1 MSLIET
7 AQAQTDVHKFINKAV
22 DRSQHCQR
30 NFDLAREI
38 PQKDIDLMV
47 HAVTQCP
54 SKQNGAFYEMH
65 FITNRDMIE
74 EVHEHTLG
82 FTTKMDPYEAE
93 TNSQVLANLLVI
105 FAEHDYIEDMRKE
118 AKTGLSRSSGE
129 SGQLGD
135 NKHYRS
141 DAEAM
146 LAQTGELP
154 GDVKEYLE
162 VDKNVAIGIAAGYL
176 NLTCSILG
184 YRTGCCQCFDV
195 DAVQRAADLPT
206 KPILLMGIGYN
217 NPKMNRRR
225 HQVRPDFM
233 FPTKK
238 KQEIKVAFWD

>member
-7 AQAQTDVHKFINKAV
+7 AQAQADVHKFINKAV

-30 NFDLAREI
+30 NFDLTREI
-38 PQKDIDLMV
+38 PQNDIDLMV

-74 EVHEHTLG
+74 EVHDHTRG
-82 FTTKMDPYEAE
+82 FTTKMEPYEAE

-105 FAEHDYIEDMRKE
+105 FAEHDYVEDMRQE
-118 AKTGLSRSSGE
+118 AKTGLHRIDG
-129 SGQLGD
+129 GQLGD

-154 GDVKEYLE
+154 EDVKAYLE
-162 VDKNVAIGIAAGYL
+162 TDKNVAVGIAAGYL

-195 DAVQRAADLPT
+195 DAVQLAADLPT

-217 NPKMNRRR
+217 NPDMNRRR
-225 HQVRPDFM
+225 HQARPDFM

>member
-7 AQAQTDVHKFINKAV
+7 VQAQTDVRTFINKAITS
-22 DRSQHCQR
+22 SQHCQR
-30 NFDLAREI
+30 NFDLTRDI
-38 PQKDIDLMV
+38 PKKDIDQMV
-47 HAVTQCP
+47 YAVTQCP
-54 SKQNGAFYEMH
+54 SKQNSAFYEMH

-74 EVHEHTLG
+74 DIHEHTTG

-93 TNSQVLANLLVI
+93 TNSQVLGNLLVI
-105 FAEHDYIEDMRKE
+105 FAEHDYVEDMRSE
-118 AKTGLSRSSGE
+118 AKTGLHRTEG
-129 SGQLGD
+129 GQLGD
-135 NKHYRS
+135 DKHYRS

-146 LAQTGELP
+146 LAKTGELP
-154 GDVKEYLE
+154 ADVKQYLE

-176 NLTCSILG
+176 NLTSSLLG